1 VALIVTKD
9 CDRDHS
15 GIHGPLTKLMRE
27 LVSGIEGDAVVGT
40 NLKRTKHN
48 LNEEHLLRIHKLHLG
63 LYARVAEDLGVSPS
77 YVSLVANGMRTSDR
91 IRRVLV
97 QQIARIHNGFSKN

>member
-1 VALIVTKD
+1 
-9 CDRDHS
+9 
-15 GIHGPLTKLMRE
+15 MRE

>member
-1 VALIVTKD
+1 MFAKGASVAANGKKS
-9 CDRDHS
+9 RN
-15 GIHGPLTKLMRE
+15 G
-27 LVSGIEGDAVVGT
+27 
-40 NLKRTKHN
+40 

-77 YVSLVANGMRTSDR
+77 YVSLVANGMRSSDK

-97 QQIARIHNGFSKN
+97 QQIAKIHNGFR

>member
-1 VALIVTKD
+1 MFAKGASVAANGKKS
-9 CDRDHS
+9 RN
-15 GIHGPLTKLMRE
+15 G
-27 LVSGIEGDAVVGT
+27 
-40 NLKRTKHN
+40 

-77 YVSLVANGMRTSDR
+77 YVSLVANGMRSSDK

-97 QQIARIHNGFSKN
+97 QQIAKIHNGAR